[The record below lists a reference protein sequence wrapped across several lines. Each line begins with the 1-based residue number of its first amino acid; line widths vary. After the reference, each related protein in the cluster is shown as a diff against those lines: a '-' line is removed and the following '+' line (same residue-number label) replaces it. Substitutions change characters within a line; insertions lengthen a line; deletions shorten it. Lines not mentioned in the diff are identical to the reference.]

1 VPKNTLLHKARAHVE
16 ALLKAAKPE
25 WVTYHNF
32 EHAKAVVG
40 ASKTIGTACRLSPEA
55 LEGVLLAA
63 WFHDAGYVE
72 GIEGHEEKSVAIA
85 TTFLRENGYP
95 QKKIDRVAGCIR
107 ATQMPQDPK
116 TLMEKVLCDAD
127 ISHLA
132 RKDFPEVSERIRL
145 EIEHRMG
152 RKLAEAE
159 WLTMNTRFV
168 AGHRYHTEYARSRYA
183 TQHAANVA
191 ALQERLNRLK
201 GRKRS
206 SPRLKTK

>member
-1 VPKNTLLHKARAHVE
+1 VPENTLIHKARAYVE

-32 EHAKAVVG
+32 EHAQAVVR
-40 ASKTIGTACRLSPEA
+40 ASRTIGAACRLSPEA

-72 GIEGHEEKSVAIA
+72 AIEGHEEKSVEIA
-85 TTFLRENGYP
+85 TAFLRQNGYP
-95 QKKIDRVAGCIR
+95 QNKIDRVAGCIR
-107 ATQMPQDPK
+107 ATRMPQKPK

-132 RKDFPEVSERIRL
+132 RKDFLEISERIRL

-152 RKLAEAE
+152 RKLAEEE
-159 WLTMNTRFV
+159 WLTMNLRFV
-168 AGHRYHTEYARSRYA
+168 AGHRYHTEYARSKYTA
-183 TQHAANVA
+183 QHAANVA
-191 ALQERLNRLK
+191 VLQERLNRLK
-201 GRKRS
+201 GRKGPS
-206 SPRLKTK
+206 SRRRAK